1 MARGFFITG
10 TDTGVGKTVI
20 AGAVIMALR
29 LWGIRACGMKPVET
43 GCSRVGDILYPSD
56 GMFLKKIA
64 RMEEAMTRIT
74 PYCFETPA
82 APLVASEMEGR
93 AIGIGIIKD
102 EFNLLLKTY
111 GTIIVEGIGGI
122 LVPIKKDYFVID
134 LIRELNLPLIVVS
147 APYLGALN
155 HTLLTVN
162 YALKEGIRV
171 SGIVI
176 NLSKPPEGTIA
187 EQTNPSVLRKLSP
200 VPLIGTFPYLASV
213 TDEALEK
220 AVIKHLDFETLL
232 RSSGFEQKQSP
243 GTS

>member
-20 AGAVIMALR
+20 AGAVINAMR
-29 LWGIRACGMKPVET
+29 LGGIHACGMKPIET
-43 GCSRVGDILYPSD
+43 GCSRVGDVLYPSD

-82 APLVASEMEGR
+82 APLVASEIEGR
-93 AIGIGIIKD
+93 TIEIRAIKE
-102 EFNLLLKTY
+102 EFDLLLKTY
-111 GTIIVEGIGGI
+111 GAVIVEGIGGI
-122 LVPIKKDYFVID
+122 LVPVKKDYFIID
-134 LIRELNLPLIVVS
+134 LVRELSLPLIVVS
-147 APYLGALN
+147 GPYLGALN

-162 YALKEGIRV
+162 YALREGIRV

-176 NLSKPPEGTIA
+176 NLSKPATGTIA
-187 EQTNPSVLRKLSP
+187 EQTNPSVLRKLCP
-200 VPLIGTFPYLASV
+200 VPIIGTFPYLPSV

-232 RSSGFEQKQSP
+232 RNSGFAERLGT